1 MVSPC
6 SRDATLTMQS
16 CWVVQLTDEFNHDA
30 GRPTKPEQLE
40 IARALRPYFEK
51 SIPASVAAR
60 KTGFNV
66 KTVNSL
72 YHQWTDELI
81 QAETPDFLA
90 RVKKNNQ
97 RALLAYDNRLAKLYA
112 AEETI
117 DKQIKIATLSGKSD
131 QVDKFVRTNVK
142 ISDSIANITA
152 AQLNLANAM
161 PADVILDLE
170 EKKVKLDGS

>member
-152 AQLNLANAM
+152 VQLNLANAFT
-161 PADVILDLE
+161 ADMNLELGKKE
-170 EKKVKLDGS
+170 EKTDGS

>member
-1 MVSPC
+1 M
-6 SRDATLTMQS
+6 
-16 CWVVQLTDEFNHDA
+16 
-30 GRPTKPEQLE
+30 
-40 IARALRPYFEK
+40 
-51 SIPASVAAR
+51 
-60 KTGFNV
+60 
-66 KTVNSL
+66 
-72 YHQWTDELI
+72 
-81 QAETPDFLA
+81 
-90 RVKKNNQ
+90 
-97 RALLAYDNRLAKLYA
+97 YA

>member
-1 MVSPC
+1 
-6 SRDATLTMQS
+6 
-16 CWVVQLTDEFNHDA
+16 
-30 GRPTKPEQLE
+30 
-40 IARALRPYFEK
+40 
-51 SIPASVAAR
+51 
-60 KTGFNV
+60 
-66 KTVNSL
+66 
-72 YHQWTDELI
+72 
-81 QAETPDFLA
+81 
-90 RVKKNNQ
+90 
-97 RALLAYDNRLAKLYA
+97 LYA

-142 ISDSIANITA
+142 ISDSIVNITA